1 MDMNMKYITIFKVT
15 PSDLCEWV
23 DENSQKGEKNPNL
36 MVNTFDLDNDAI
48 PYIRVA
54 EVSDDAEVEIIKDRV
69 IPITE
74 LDLTEWVAFDS
85 LSYDDELGL
94 MWSA

>member
-1 MDMNMKYITIFKVT
+1 MKYITIFKVE

-23 DENSQKGEKNPNL
+23 EENSQKGEKNPNL
-36 MVNTFDLDNDAI
+36 MVNTCDLDNDAT

-54 EVSDDAEVEIIKDRV
+54 EVCDDAEVEIIKDRA
-69 IPITE
+69 IPITA
-74 LDLTEWVAFDS
+74 LDMTEWVAFDT

-94 MWSA
+94 RW